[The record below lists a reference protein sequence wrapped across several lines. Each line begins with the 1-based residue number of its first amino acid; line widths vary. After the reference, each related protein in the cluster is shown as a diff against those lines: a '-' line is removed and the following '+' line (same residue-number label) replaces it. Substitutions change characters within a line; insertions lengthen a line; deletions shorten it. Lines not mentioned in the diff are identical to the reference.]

1 MGKVKI
7 KKNDVWIDMTPMSDV
22 MVLLLTFFM
31 LTSTFV
37 KNEPV
42 KVVTPGSVSEIK
54 VPESD
59 VLNILVNK
67 DGKVFMSMD
76 KVTDLENTLS
86 SMTDKFGVQLNGEQI
101 KKFKEDAMFGAPMN
115 VLGEYLNQPKEKMGE
130 VLAALGIPTDSI
142 EGEGG
147 AKGMSEFQ
155 SWVQSAIDAADMDG
169 RDMKIAIKADEKT
182 PYSVIK
188 KVMSELQ
195 DMEQNRYYLI
205 TSYKKVEE

>member
-54 VPESD
+54 VPEKD
-59 VLNILVNK
+59 VLNILVAKN
-67 DGKVFMSMD
+67 GKIFMSMD
-76 KVTDLENTLS
+76 NQLSLESVLS
-86 SMTDKFGVQLNGEQI
+86 SMTNQYGIALNAEQTKKFVKDPMFGVSMG
-101 KKFKEDAMFGAPMN
+101 K
-115 VLGEYLNQPKEKMGE
+115 LGDYLNLNPSKMADE
-130 VLAALGIPTDSI
+130 IKNQGIPTDSI
-142 EGEGG
+142 GG
-147 AKGMSEFQ
+147 KASEFQ
-155 SWVQSAIDAADMDG
+155 NWIKAATTDNDKL
-169 RDMKIAIKADEKT
+169 KIAIKADANT
-182 PYSVIK
+182 PYKVVK

-195 DMEQNRYYLI
+195 DMNQNRYYLI
-205 TSYKKVEE
+205 TSYKKTED